1 MPFNTLGA
9 RGRYVYTTDTGV
21 DYTVETD
28 TDLATAAGLAAVGAT
43 EPPLKPSNIKPRVV
57 FVQATVAGAIRR
69 KELIVNADSTL
80 FTDSRQ
86 TVTIDGTAGQTT
98 GRRGERVSF

>member
-1 MPFNTLGA
+1 MPFNTLGP
-9 RGRYVYTTDTGV
+9 RGRYIYTTDTGV

-28 TDLATAAGLAAVGAT
+28 VDLATAAGLTAAVAP

-57 FVQATVAGAIRR
+57 FVQATVGGAIRR
-69 KELIVNADSTL
+69 KDLIVNADSTL

-86 TVTIDGTAGQTT
+86 AVTIDGTAGSTT

>member
-1 MPFNTLGA
+1 MPFNALGP

-21 DYTVETD
+21 NYTIETD
-28 TDLATAAGLAAVGAT
+28 VDLAAAAGLSAVGAT

-57 FVQATVAGAIRR
+57 FVQATVGGRLLRR
-69 KELIVNADSTL
+69 DLVVNADSTL

-86 TVTIDGTAGQTT
+86 TATIDGTAGTTT

>member
-1 MPFNTLGA
+1 MPFNTLGP
-9 RGRYVYTTDTGV
+9 RGRYNYTTDTGV

-28 TDLATAAGLAAVGAT
+28 VDLASAAGLTAVSDP
-43 EPPLKPSNIKPRVV
+43 EPPRLPSNIKPRVV
-57 FVQATVAGAIRR
+57 FVQATVSGALRR
-69 KELIVNADSTL
+69 KDLIVNADSTL

-86 TVTIDGTAGQTT
+86 AVTIDGTAGQTT